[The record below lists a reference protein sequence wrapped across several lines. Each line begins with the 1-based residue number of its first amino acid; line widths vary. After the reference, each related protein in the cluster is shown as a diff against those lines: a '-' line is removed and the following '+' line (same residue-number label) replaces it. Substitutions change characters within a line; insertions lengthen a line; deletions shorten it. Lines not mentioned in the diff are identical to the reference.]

1 MNVYCS
7 TIKVS
12 NIAAEY
18 SAYNKWSQNYFE
30 LSIERMLASVFFFK
44 NDQYSATCGIF
55 IRKLSAKTP
64 GNIVR
69 HHLTQLKSQEHNQ
82 MVNQHQSV
90 HKNRFVIDIGNHLH
104 AQFVVL

>member
-1 MNVYCS
+1 MFYCS
-7 TIKVS
+7 NIKVS

-30 LSIERMLASVFFFK
+30 LSIERMLASVFFQK
-44 NDQYSATCGIF
+44 DQYSATCGIF

-69 HHLTQLKSQEHNQ
+69 SHLTQLKCQKHNQ
-82 MVNQHQSV
+82 MVNQHQLV
-90 HKNRFVIDIGNHLH
+90 HKNKFVINIGNHLN
-104 AQFVVL
+104 AQF